1 MSAKFLSGVENYS
14 LEEENLL
21 LKQMMQSAKVKK
33 DWKENYNA
41 LVSLFLRLKRIY
53 LKKFKGS
60 TLEKLITRLNNEA

>member
-1 MSAKFLSGVENYS
+1 VSAKFLSGIENYS

-21 LKQMMQSAKVKK
+21 LEQMIKSANVKK

-60 TLEKLITRLNNEA
+60 TLEKLITRLHNEA